1 MKRILPFIFLL
12 AIVQSCIPL
21 RIAPS
26 IDDYKL
32 TKGKKFK
39 RGLPKRTVFIFEDPK
54 EKKVNEFYNFVN
66 SKFQLEHENVYDDV
80 PFNIRGQ
87 QYFFSFY
94 ETDIPDKTINFLPII
109 FNAMWNS
116 ALNIEDD
123 DNEPGPS
130 EIRTNN
136 YYIAIEVYNDIEK
149 DCLEEDALSREAV
162 LKYLRTLKKEYL
174 STHNYNELVF
184 KN

>member
-1 MKRILPFIFLL
+1 MRMYFYLLFTLFL
-12 AIVQSCIPL
+12 VQSCIPL

-32 TKGKKFK
+32 SKGKKFK
-39 RGLPKRTVFIFEDPK
+39 RSLSKRSMFIFEDTK
-54 EKKVNEFYNFVN
+54 DANHFYNYIN
-66 SKFQLEHENVYDDV
+66 TKYNLDHDNVYDDV
-80 PFNIRGQ
+80 PFILNNQ

-94 ETDIPDKTINFLPII
+94 EVDIPDKGVNFLGFILSRSL
-109 FNAMWNS
+109 S
-116 ALNIEDD
+116 AALKIEDD
-123 DNEPGPS
+123 ESTPEGYRED
-130 EIRTNN
+130 N
-136 YYIAIEVYNDIEK
+136 YYLAIEVYSDEEK
-149 DCLEEDALSREAV
+149 DCLADDSLSREIV